1 MGVLIPVDCAQI
13 AMRWSLAGDS
23 EWMVSTLGVSTP
35 TTDPTPSELAA
46 AVGVA
51 WDASA
56 LTTAG
61 NMGAGWSAGTVMVT
75 VMTGTGPVLFEVG
88 TPLAGSGAGTTLP
101 NNCAVLIRKQSAV
114 GGRRGRGRNYLPSA
128 YLPESTV
135 NQVGTIDPAQVS
147 NITTWFGTFWD
158 GLEDAFLY
166 PSLFHSD
173 VAVHTPLL
181 GFTVQPKIATQR
193 TRLRR

>member
-1 MGVLIPVDCAQI
+1 MGVIIPVDCAQI
-13 AMRWSLAGDS
+13 SMRWSVAGDS
-23 EWMVSTLGVSTP
+23 EPMVSTLGVNTP
-35 TTDPTPSELAA
+35 TTSPTPSELAA

-56 LTTAG
+56 LTTAA
-61 NMGAGWSAGTVMVT
+61 NMGTGWSAMTCLVT

-88 TPLAGSGAGTTLP
+88 TPLAGSGAGATLP
-101 NNCAVLIRKQSAV
+101 NNCAVLIRKQSTQ

-147 NITTWFGTFWD
+147 LITTWFGTFWD
-158 GLEDAFLY
+158 GLESAFLY
-166 PSLFHSD
+166 PVLFHSD
-173 VAVHTPLL
+173 GGAESPLL
-181 GFTVQPKIATQR
+181 NFTVQPKIATQR